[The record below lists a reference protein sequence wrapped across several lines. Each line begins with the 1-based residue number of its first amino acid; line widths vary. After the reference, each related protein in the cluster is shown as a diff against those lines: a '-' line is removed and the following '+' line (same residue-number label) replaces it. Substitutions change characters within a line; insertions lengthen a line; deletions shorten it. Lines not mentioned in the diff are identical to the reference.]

1 MYKAKKINDAMF
13 QQAVKGL
20 EKGYNPEDFRV
31 FSQCLDNMLDIHKLS
46 GNKENEDEEQEDY
59 KVNDSMIDDN
69 IKEMAEHFYKYVE
82 AKKVYHQMKNDD
94 SKAKSMQQLDYFMR
108 AFTGMIMELVSSS
121 DFQEERDVIKM
132 KIKEVFSNI

>member
-1 MYKAKKINDAMF
+1 MKRAKTVNDEMF
-13 QQAVKGL
+13 QQSMRGL

-46 GNKENEDEEQEDY
+46 GNEEEEEREDY
-59 KVNDSMIDDN
+59 EVNDSMIDDN
-69 IKEMAEHFYKYVE
+69 IKEMGEHFYKYVE
-82 AKKVYHQMKNDD
+82 AKKVYHQIKTDD
-94 SKAKSMQQLDYFMR
+94 SKIKSMQQLDYFMR
-108 AFTGMIMELVSSS
+108 AFTSMIMELVSSS

>member
-1 MYKAKKINDAMF
+1 MKRAKTVNDEMF
-13 QQAVKGL
+13 QQSMRGL

-46 GNKENEDEEQEDY
+46 GNEEEEEQEDY

-69 IKEMAEHFYKYVE
+69 IKEMGEHFYKYVE
-82 AKKVYHQMKNDD
+82 AKKIYHQMKNDD

-108 AFTGMIMELVSSS
+108 AFTSMVMELVSSS
-121 DFQEERDVIKM
+121 DFQEERDTIKM

>member
-1 MYKAKKINDAMF
+1 MKRAKTVNDEMF
-13 QQAVKGL
+13 QQSMRGL

-46 GNKENEDEEQEDY
+46 GNEEEEEQEDY

-69 IKEMAEHFYKYVE
+69 IKEMGEHFYKYVK
-82 AKKVYHQMKNDD
+82 AKKVYHEIKTEE
-94 SKAKSMQQLDYFMR
+94 SKAKCMRQLDYFMR
-108 AFTGMIMELVSSS
+108 AFTSMVMELVSSS

>member
-1 MYKAKKINDAMF
+1 MHKAREINDKMFNQAM
-13 QQAVKGL
+13 KGL
-20 EKGYNPEDFRV
+20 EKGYTPEDFRV

-46 GNKENEDEEQEDY
+46 ANEEEAEEQEDY
-59 KVNDSMIDDN
+59 EVNDSMIDDN
-69 IKEMAEHFYKYVE
+69 IKEMGKHFYKYVE
-82 AKKVYHQMKNDD
+82 AKKIYHQMKNDD

-108 AFTGMIMELVSSS
+108 AFTGMITELVSSS